1 MKPHIT
7 TLATKF
13 QSRYYLVLPRKLLAR
28 TSKYHK
34 INFYENYQSIRKNQN
49 VDLKITVFNTE
60 KTDTYLHTDKQ
71 LVTKKD
77 KKTSDKLKPMSK
89 VEVDEARLFSLDVW
103 FLNTTIQFLKF
114 YNGTSL
120 IDIDFEGYPPLKS
133 LDYLILVAV
142 FAKIYFVFYLFASIY
157 LFFTFGF
164 LLAFGA
170 APLLLFLYGLGLYI
184 LPKVCEVVSD
194 FFGIQKK
201 LKLSKY
207 SPSEADSEDTKRKK
221 REAVKQAVR
230 KPFSKL
236 HNSFF
241 NRNSLRKFFD
251 SELLEQDIYGDNYAR
266 NHDDTS
272 TKAVI
277 HKPKKRRESA
287 VENSR
292 CEVSDVTNFCREW

>member
-1 MKPHIT
+1 M
-7 TLATKF
+7 
-13 QSRYYLVLPRKLLAR
+13 R
-28 TSKYHK
+28 
-34 INFYENYQSIRKNQN
+34 
-49 VDLKITVFNTE
+49 
-60 KTDTYLHTDKQ
+60 
-71 LVTKKD
+71 
-77 KKTSDKLKPMSK
+77 
-89 VEVDEARLFSLDVW
+89 VEVDEARIFSLDVW

-120 IDIDFEGYPPLKS
+120 IDLNFEGYPPLKS

-170 APLLLFLYGLGLYI
+170 APLIVFCYVLGLYI
-184 LPKVCEVVSD
+184 LPKVCEIVSD

-201 LKLSKY
+201 LKLSEY
-207 SPSEADSEDTKRKK
+207 TPSEADSEDTKRKK
-221 REAVKQAVR
+221 REAVKQACR

-236 HNSFF
+236 HNGFF

-266 NHDDTS
+266 KSEDVQQ
-272 TKAVI
+272 KAVI
-277 HKPKKRRESA
+277 HKQKKV

-292 CEVSDVTNFCREW
+292 SEVSDVTKYCREWLKKNLKNISGT